1 MISAVKRAIGALI
14 FSFVAQGAFA
24 QCIVDD
30 AAQAALD
37 RQVEIIRSSAVD
49 VEGIFTGPGSCI
61 NPDLLN
67 SFDLSNLIF
76 DPLSLVTGAVT
87 DAINTAINDAKAQV
101 CAAIDG
107 KINDTIGFVN
117 TAIGDHS
124 STLSSELDGIL
135 QNGWEGLSL

>member
-1 MISAVKRAIGALI
+1 MFSTVKRASWATL
-14 FSFVAQGAFA
+14 FVLAAHAAQA

-37 RQVEIIRSSAVD
+37 RQVEIIKSSAVD
-49 VEGIFTGPGSCI
+49 VEDIFTGPSSCI

-67 SFDLSNLIF
+67 SFDLSNLII

-87 DAINTAINDAKAQV
+87 DAINNAINDAKSQI
-101 CAAIDG
+101 CQAIQGTID
-107 KINDTIGFVN
+107 DTVGSVN
-117 TAIGDHS
+117 TAISDHS
-124 STLSSELDGIL
+124 STLTSELDGIL

>member
-1 MISAVKRAIGALI
+1 MFSVVKRAFWATLFI
-14 FSFVAQGAFA
+14 VAAHSAQA

-37 RQVEIIRSSAVD
+37 RQVEIIKSSAVD
-49 VEGIFTGPGSCI
+49 VEDIFTGPSSCI

-67 SFDLSNLIF
+67 SFDLSNLII

-87 DAINTAINDAKAQV
+87 DAINNAINDAKTQV
-101 CAAIDG
+101 CQAIQGTID
-107 KINDTIGFVN
+107 DTVGSVN
-117 TAIGDHS
+117 TAISDHS
-124 STLSSELDGIL
+124 STLTSDLDGIL

>member
-1 MISAVKRAIGALI
+1 MISAFKRAIGALI
-14 FSFVAQGAFA
+14 FTVVAQGAFA

-49 VEGIFTGPGSCI
+49 VEGIFSGPGSCI